1 MNPVEALKRIDTAL
15 ETYAPGIGGMQA
27 GEWEFFLHQSV
38 RQLLG
43 DYLTVWLDFYSGR
56 DLKEAQRKTA
66 GQLTDVVEEALKGAG
81 YDLTVGGAA

>member
-15 ETYAPGIGGMQA
+15 ETYAPGVSGMESK
-27 GEWEFFLHQSV
+27 EWEFFHHQSV

-56 DLKEAQRKTA
+56 GLKEAQRNA
-66 GQLTDVVEEALKGAG
+66 AEHLTDVVEEALKGAG
-81 YDLTVGGAA
+81 YDLTVRGAA